1 MAQNQELQNA
11 FAYIDKNKN
20 RIIAE
25 NIKICKIPA
34 PTFHEEKRAAYLVKR
49 IKKLGFRNVK
59 IDKVGNVVCRI
70 AGKKPTIMLVAHT
83 DTVFEDAKI
92 EVRRKGDWLYAPGIG
107 DDAIGINALLYVLE
121 LLKKGLLKIQNE
133 LIFGFVVGEEAKGV
147 HAGMKFLM
155 KQLKQNPDLV
165 INVDGGKLK
174 RICCIGVL
182 IDRIKIEL
190 KAKGGHALGHFGEPS
205 AVHTAGRIITEIT
218 GLRVPKKPRT
228 SYNIGIIK
236 GGTIV
241 SALAQDCEMHVDL
254 RSESKKQLALL
265 KENVVGIANRAAK
278 KDKVKIKISPLGRV
292 TGGTSPRKSE
302 IVKIAKNV
310 MAALGIDGTEGSSTT
325 DGNISISLG
334 IPTITISACMDEF
347 GHSLNERVLADS
359 IPRGIKLAAAVLKN
373 FSEKWK

>member
-1 MAQNQELQNA
+1 MIDKQELQNV
-11 FAYIDKNKN
+11 FAYVDRNKN
-20 RIIAE
+20 RIINE
-25 NIKICKIPA
+25 NIKICKIPS

-49 IKKLGFRNVK
+49 IKGLGFKNAK
-59 IDKVGNVVCRI
+59 IDKIGNVVIRVS
-70 AGKKPTIMLVAHT
+70 GKKPTILLVAHI
-83 DTVFEDAKI
+83 DTVFDDAKI
-92 EVRRKGDWLYAPGIG
+92 EVKRKGNWLYAPGIG
-107 DDAIGINALLYVLE
+107 DDATGMTALLYVLE
-121 LLKKGLLKIQNE
+121 LLKKGLLKIPNE

-155 KQLKQNPDLV
+155 KHLKPKPDLV

-190 KAKGGHALGHFGEPS
+190 KAKGGHAFGNFGEPS
-205 AVHTAGRIITEIT
+205 AVHAAGRIIAEII
-218 GLRVPKKPRT
+218 GLNVPKRPRT

-241 SALAQDCEMHVDL
+241 SAIAQDCEMHVDL

-265 KENVVGIANRAAK
+265 KKKVVGIANMVAK
-278 KDKVKIKISPLGRV
+278 KDKVKIRISPLGRV

-302 IVKIAKNV
+302 IVKIAKST
-310 MAALGIDGTEGSSTT
+310 MALLGIKGSEGASTT
-325 DGNISISLG
+325 DGNISIEQR
-334 IPTITISACMDEF
+334 IPTITISACKEDG
-347 GHSLNERVLADS
+347 GHSLNERVFADS
-359 IPRGIKLAAAVLKN
+359 IPKGIKLAAATLKN